1 MEPISRRSFMAG
13 VCAVVA
19 LGAGEV
25 PAAANTAVKKLP
37 GGRISVNL
45 KAMPALAKVGGAT
58 RIGSVKG
65 VPVAIARTGTSKYIA
80 FNLACPHQ
88 AVTVTRN
95 ESGWVCNA
103 HGSEFEPD
111 GDLVLG
117 PATTGLARVP
127 VKISKGLAIIG

>member
-1 MEPISRRSFMAG
+1 MEPNSRRSFIAG

-19 LGAGEV
+19 LSGSEL

-45 KAMPALAKVGGAT
+45 KAVPALAKVGGAT
-58 RIGSVKG
+58 KIGSVKG
-65 VPVAIARTGTSKYIA
+65 VPVAIARTGTSNYIA
-80 FNLACPHQ
+80 FNLLCPHQ
-88 AVTVTRN
+88 KVTVTQN
-95 ESGWVCNA
+95 EKGWVCNA
-103 HGSEFEPD
+103 HGSEFEAD

-127 VKISKGLAIIG
+127 IKVLKNVATIG

>member
-1 MEPISRRSFMAG
+1 MAG

-45 KAMPALAKVGGAT
+45 KAVPALAKVGGAT

-88 AVTVTRN
+88 GVTLTRN

>member
-1 MEPISRRSFMAG
+1 MEPISRRSLFAG
-13 VCAVVA
+13 ICAVVA
-19 LGAGEV
+19 LAGSEV

-45 KAMPALAKVGGAT
+45 KAVPALAKVGGAT
-58 RIGSVKG
+58 RVGSVKG

-80 FNLACPHQ
+80 FNLLCPHQ
-88 AVTVTRN
+88 GVTVTQN
-95 ESGWVCNA
+95 EKGWVCNA
-103 HGSEFEPD
+103 HSSEFEAD

-127 VKISKGLAIIG
+127 IKVLKNVATIG

>member
-19 LGAGEV
+19 LGAGEG

-88 AVTVTRN
+88 GVTVTRN

>member
-45 KAMPALAKVGGAT
+45 KAVPALAKVGGAT

-88 AVTVTRN
+88 GVTLTRN

>member
-19 LGAGEV
+19 LGAGQV

-88 AVTVTRN
+88 GVTVTRN